1 MNKTELIKEVAL
13 KGKLSFREAGYALD
27 VIIDTITETMQK
39 GENITLVGFGSFVIQ
54 ERKE

>member
-39 GENITLVGFGSFVIQ
+39 GENITLD
-54 ERKE
+54 RKSVV